1 MAGPF
6 LFREKNLFCYGT
18 KTRKEEDHGRNGN

>member
-6 LFREKNLFCYGT
+6 LFREKNLFCYET
-18 KTRKEEDHGRNGN
+18 KTRKEEESWTKC